1 MAKSDNRYHVI
12 RRESGWALKREGS
25 AKAANIFP
33 TKLEATNAS
42 SKFQR
47 RNYDVIIHKTDGT
60 ISEWHKG
67 QK

>member
-12 RRESGWALKREGS
+12 RRENGWVIKREGS
-25 AKAANIFP
+25 SKAANVFS

-42 SKFQR
+42 DKYQKK
-47 RNYDVIIHKTDGT
+47 NHDVIIHKTDGT
-60 ISEWHKG
+60 ISEWLRG